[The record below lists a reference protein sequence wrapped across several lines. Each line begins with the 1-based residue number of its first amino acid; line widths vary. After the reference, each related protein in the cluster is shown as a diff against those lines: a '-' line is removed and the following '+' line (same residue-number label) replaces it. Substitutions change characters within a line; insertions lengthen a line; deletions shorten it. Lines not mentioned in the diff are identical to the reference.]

1 MTGALSGI
9 RVLEAAQHLAGP
21 SCGMFLADMGAEV
34 IKIERPGQGDAS
46 RILGKLQNGESPMF
60 TSLNRNKKSITLNYK
75 DPRAIE
81 IFHKLA
87 AQSDVIVENYRPG
100 VMARLGLGYEA
111 IRAINPQIIY
121 ASISGFGQTGPY
133 RERGGYDTIAQ
144 GMSGIM
150 SATGNE
156 GGPPAKAGV
165 PMVDIGTGL
174 FTAYGILA
182 AYIHR
187 QRTGEGQY
195 LDMALLDCAIAFSIW
210 EAAAVF
216 SGDEVPRPL
225 GSMHRRNQPHGAFK
239 TKDGY
244 LCIAAD
250 QQHHWRIFCQVTGL
264 QHLLQDPRFATNRDR
279 LQHRYAL
286 QEAIETVLARK
297 SAAEWHTLLV
307 QAGVPCGP
315 VYRYDQVFDD
325 PHVKYRQMA
334 VEVEH
339 PKAGRMT
346 MVSSPLKLS
355 CTPGGVRTA
364 APLRATY
371 RRSVATTRLR
381 RRHHCS
387 LPRRGSRLI
396 PRHGSGVCFLG
407 TKRIPWSVGY
417 HI

>member
-1 MTGALSGI
+1 MPEALSGL
-9 RVLEAAQHLAGP
+9 RVLESTQHLAGP
-21 SCGMFLADMGAEV
+21 SCAMFLADMGAEV
-34 IKIERPGQGDAS
+34 IKIEQPGKGDAT
-46 RILGKLQNGESPMF
+46 RLLGKLQNGESPMF
-60 TSLNRNKKSITLNYK
+60 TALNRNKQSLTLNYK
-75 DPRAIE
+75 DPRAVR
-81 IFHKLA
+81 IFMALA
-87 AQSDVIVENYRPG
+87 AQSDIIVENNRAG
-100 VMARLGLGYEA
+100 VMDRLGLGYEA
-111 IRAINPQIIY
+111 VRLVNPKIIY

-156 GGPPAKAGV
+156 GMPPAKAGV
-165 PMVDIGTGL
+165 PVVDIGTGL
-174 FTAYGILA
+174 YTAYGILA

-216 SGDEVPRPL
+216 SGDDVPVPF

-250 QQHHWRIFCQVTGL
+250 QQHHWKIFCELVGL
-264 QHLLQDPRFATNRDR
+264 QHLLHDPRFATNRDR
-279 LQHRYAL
+279 LHQRQAM
-286 QEAIETVLARK
+286 QEAMEAVLVDK
-297 SAAEWHTLLV
+297 TSAEWNALLV

-325 PHVKYRQMA
+325 PQAQHRQMA

-339 PKAGRMT
+339 PRAGRMT
-346 MVSSPLKLS
+346 ITNTPLKLS
-355 CTPGGVRTA
+355 RTPGSVRLPAPMLGQHTDHILRHLGYDETAIARYHAEGV
-364 APLRATY
+364 
-371 RRSVATTRLR
+371 V
-381 RRHHCS
+381 
-387 LPRRGSRLI
+387 
-396 PRHGSGVCFLG
+396 
-407 TKRIPWSVGY
+407 
-417 HI
+417 